1 MATVTTKRRTAKH
14 DAFADFFVRCRPRIP
29 LSHREFAERFIRL
42 ATGPYAGQPFRV
54 DRQPFTGLLFDELDS
69 GRWPE
74 IHITG
79 PSQSSKTLSG
89 FVIPTLRDVVELKE
103 DVLIGVPEADMAAD
117 KWDKDFLPTLRES
130 PDLMWLIPDKGPGSR
145 GGRIKD
151 RVTLGNGVDIKIMSR
166 GGQDTAKAGYT
177 ARRIRVTESAGFSQA
192 AEASVEADPLRQLK
206 ARQRSFRRAE
216 RSLIVEGTITIEEE
230 LPYRA
235 RGHDDDDKLISTRS
249 RIVSPCPFCG
259 EHICPGRE
267 HLVGWQDAETEQEA
281 TDRACFICPSC
292 SKLIND
298 EMRRASMAECRLV
311 HWGQSVD
318 QNGRVVGDLPPVS
331 TLWFQ
336 WHAWHNLLLDAADTA
351 IDEWKA
357 SQLEEGTAERENAEK
372 ELCQFAHSVPFK
384 SKLAENEPLSAQVV
398 RKRTDEWQKNLLPAD
413 TVKLEIGVD
422 VGDWTAW
429 WVAVAFRE
437 NGQLHVPA
445 YGAFDVKR
453 QDNDELATRIIR
465 SLTEFNESTVL
476 AGFPV
481 EGSDGLRLPDGV
493 GVDIGHM
500 PDEVCAAVRTFG
512 RGWGNRWKPMRGRGG
527 SRRQVG
533 KNNGGYN
540 HPLQVT
546 QARPLVGNQWF
557 AELNLH
563 RRLFEVTFNADY
575 WLLHMQDRLR
585 ATPGGKGA
593 LTLYKK
599 DIPNEHDRI
608 SNHWTAEQLKRSWD
622 PTKGGLV
629 EKWVKNGQNHLGDA
643 LKMALVMGDIHGYK
657 LREIAEPKPEQVPE
671 SGTSIPRS
679 DFYARL
685 MQ

>member
-1 MATVTTKRRTAKH
+1 MVVLTDQGKAAVNAIRRAAQISALGVSARH
-14 DAFADFFVRCRPRIP
+14 RLP
-29 LSHREFAERFIRL
+29 LTHREFAEKYIRL
-42 ATGPYAGQPFRV
+42 ATGPYRGQPFRV

-74 IHITG
+74 VHVTG

-216 RSLIVEGTITIEEE
+216 RSLIVEGTITVEDE

-235 RGHDDDDKLISTRS
+235 RGRDDDDKLISTRS
-249 RIVSPCPFCG
+249 RIVSPCPFCS
-259 EHICPGRE
+259 EYICPGRD

-298 EMRRASMAECRLV
+298 EMRRVSMAECRLV

-318 QNGRVVGDLPPVS
+318 KNGRVVGDLPPVS

-336 WHAWHNLLLDAADTA
+336 WHAWHNLLLDASDTA

-372 ELCQFAHSVPFK
+372 ELCQFAHSVPYF
-384 SKLAENEPLSAQVV
+384 SKLAANEALSAQVV
-398 RKRTDEWQKNLLPAD
+398 RKRTDEWQKNLLPND
-413 TVKLEIGVD
+413 TERLTIGLD
-422 VGDWTAW
+422 IGKWTAW
-429 WVAVAFRE
+429 WFAVAFRA
-437 NGQLHVPA
+437 NGSIHCPA
-445 YGAFDVKR
+445 YGAFDVCRNEDDDVADRLR
-453 QDNDELATRIIR
+453 Q
-465 SLTEFNESTVL
+465 SLQEFNDTVVL
-476 AGFPV
+476 SGFPV
-481 EGSDGLRLPDGV
+481 DGSDGLRLPDGV
-493 GVDIGHM
+493 AIDIGYE
-500 PDEVCAAVRTFG
+500 PDNVSDAVRIFG
-512 RGWGNRWKPMRGRGG
+512 AGWGNRWLCMRGRGK
-527 SRRQVG
+527 SRR
-533 KNNGGYN
+533 NGGYS
-540 HPLQVT
+540 HPVQLT
-546 QARPLVGNQWF
+546 RHRPRSGTRWYGDWNF
-557 AELNLH
+557 E
-563 RRLFEVTFNADY
+563 RRQPEVTFDADY

-585 ATPGGKGA
+585 VTKDKAG
-593 LTLYKK
+593 LYKSGAMTLFRK
-599 DIPNEHDRI
+599 DSPKEHDRV
-608 SNHWTAEQLKRSWD
+608 SNHLVAEQLKKTWD
-622 PTKGGLV
+622 PEKGGLV
-629 EKWVKNGQNHLGDA
+629 EKWIKNGQNHYGDSC
-643 LKMALVMGDIHGYK
+643 KMALVMNDFLIHETAKRSK
-657 LREIAEPKPEQVPE
+657 LENRPTMAQLAGGK
-671 SGTSIPRS
+671 
-679 DFYARL
+679 
-685 MQ
+685 